1 MAMKKK
7 KKKVRAGKAYAQRKH
22 AKRRFLQRTGILL
35 TRELHDQLIAKI
47 SEGSSD
53 AVFVEKQ
60 SNRVS
65 VWDVT
70 HKVGDYQK
78 EEMTFRVVYDKMRR
92 NITTVLNNVGG
103 PRTFELPALR
113 RRDVK

>member
-1 MAMKKK
+1 MKKK

-47 SEGSSD
+47 REGSSD
-53 AVFVEKQ
+53 VTFVEKQ

-65 VWDVT
+65 VWDVA
-70 HKVGDYQK
+70 HKVEGK
-78 EEMTFRVVYDKMRR
+78 EIITFRLVYDKMRR
-92 NITTVLNNVGG
+92 NITTVLNNAGE
-103 PRTFELPALR
+103 PRTFELPTLR
-113 RRDVK
+113 RRDVQQK